1 MDTAAK
7 TVYAAVGSA
16 GPGVIVG
23 AGATDR
29 TCHAKNDLWLSIGP
43 LHVLSVGS
51 CLTQYVSGRML
62 DELLTT
68 VGWSQVW
75 LMTNM

>member
-23 AGATDR
+23 AGATES
-29 TCHAKNDLWLSIGP
+29 TCHAKNDLWLSSGALQI
-43 LHVLSVGS
+43 LSEGS
-51 CLTQYVSGRML
+51 CLIQYVSAQYW
-62 DELLTT
+62 TSY
-68 VGWSQVW
+68 SQ
-75 LMTNM
+75 LSAGARFG

>member
-23 AGATDR
+23 AGATES
-29 TCHAKNDLWLSIGP
+29 TCHAKNDLWLSNGA
-43 LHVLSVGS
+43 LHILSVGS
-51 CLTQYVSGRML
+51 CLIQYVSGQCW
-62 DELLTT
+62 TSY
-68 VGWSQVW
+68 SQQLVVARFG
-75 LMTNM
+75 